1 MKTVLKILIKRG
13 APPNIIKT
21 LHKALNVKLPRK
33 IRFSGNFHL
42 NTPHVTRG
50 VSGVDYPN

>member
-13 APPNIIKT
+13 VPPKIIKT
-21 LHKALNVKLPRK
+21 LHKALNVKIPRK

-42 NTPHVTRG
+42 NALHVTRG
-50 VSGVDYPN
+50 VQRVDYPN